1 MTDIYSNKSSITEP
15 RLTGIMAIL
24 VRILR
29 RNQAGSLDLTLPNGS
44 RVLIQGN
51 QPGPDAVMHI
61 RKARLIRRFLMGG
74 HTAFGEAFVD
84 GDWDSPDIT
93 AVLLYF
99 TANEEI
105 FDLEAGFLGRL
116 ALRLLHGLRNNSKRG
131 SRKNIAFHYDL
142 GNAFYERWLDRT
154 MTYSSAVFEAPDQAL
169 DAAQRAK
176 YKRIADQAGIE
187 PGHRVLEIGCGWGGF
202 AEYAASERGAH
213 VTGITLSK
221 EQHAYATQRLAKAGL
236 AERTDIRIEDYRDVS
251 GGFDRVVSIEMI
263 EAVGEAYWPTYFEKI
278 RALLNEGGRA
288 CLQAIVIEDRRF
300 DSYRRHPD
308 FIQRNI
314 FPGGML
320 LSPSHLWDQVRK
332 SGMNLVAD
340 DGFGHDYA
348 RTLALWRDS
357 FLSAWPEIGTMGFD
371 ERFKRLWTYYL
382 SYCEA
387 GFRTGAL
394 DVRQV
399 ALSR

>member
-1 MTDIYSNKSSITEP
+1 MTETYSNKTATSELRP
-15 RLTGIMAIL
+15 VGIMAIL
-24 VRILR
+24 VRILK
-29 RNQAGSLDLTLPNGS
+29 RNPAGSLDLTLPNGA
-44 RVLIQGN
+44 RVLIKGD
-51 QPGPDAVMHI
+51 QPGPDAIMQI
-61 RKARLIRRFLMGG
+61 RRSRIVRRFLMGG
-74 HTAFGEAFVD
+74 HTAFGESFVD

-105 FDLEAGFLGRL
+105 FDLEAGFLGRV
-116 ALRLLHGLRNNSKRG
+116 ALRMLHSLRSNSKRG
-131 SRKNIAFHYDL
+131 SRKNIAYHYDL

-154 MTYSSAVFEAPDQAL
+154 MTYSSAVFEEPDQPL

-221 EQHAYATQRLAKAGL
+221 EQHAYATDRLAKAGL
-236 AERTDIRIEDYRDVS
+236 SDVTDIRIQDYRDVS

-263 EAVGEAYWPTYFEKI
+263 EAVGEAYWATYFSKI
-278 RALLNEGGRA
+278 HSLLNEGGRA

-300 DSYRRHPD
+300 QSYRRHPD
-308 FIQRNI
+308 FIQRHV

-320 LSPSHLWDQVRK
+320 LSPTHLWNQVR
-332 SGMNLVAD
+332 SAGMRLIAD

-348 RTLALWRDS
+348 RTLSMWRHS
-357 FLSAWPEIGTMGFD
+357 FLSAWPEIGPMGFD
-371 ERFKRLWTYYL
+371 DRFKRLWTYYL

-399 ALSR
+399 AFSR